1 MIDGNI
7 IFGDQNGFITITT
20 QDNQGTNIDL
30 NSYFNNTN
38 NDTNVIYGQEQII
51 PTTTTTT
58 DLNTYYNKPQEI
70 QGTTTYGETEILPS
84 TDNNVI

>member
-1 MIDGNI
+1 MIYDNN

-70 QGTTTYGETEILPS
+70 
-84 TDNNVI
+84 